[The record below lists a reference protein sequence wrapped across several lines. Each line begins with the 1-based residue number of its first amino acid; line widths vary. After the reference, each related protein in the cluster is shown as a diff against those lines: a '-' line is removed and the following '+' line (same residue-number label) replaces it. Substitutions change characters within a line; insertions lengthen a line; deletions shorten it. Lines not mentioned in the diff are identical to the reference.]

1 MAYSTTNMRRV
12 SIRAALI
19 ASSMFTFAGI
29 AFGQDTPSAPPA
41 PDAGTPAAT
50 GQDDTTGV
58 KTTRDEQG
66 DIIITARNF
75 VPGATTANKTDI
87 PLIVTPQSVSVVTRD
102 QIDLLNFTDGQQ
114 AVRYTAGVF
123 GENYGPDLRFDFFT
137 VRGFTPKQY
146 IDGLAAPIST
156 TIYSVGVDLYA
167 FQSLELLKGPASVL
181 YGNAPPGG
189 IYNEMSRRAS
199 ATPSGEFNIK
209 YGSDDYRQLS
219 TTFTGPVT
227 DGLNARFTG
236 LYLDRNAEV
245 DHINAKRL
253 LAAPTVTWN
262 IDSRTQLTGLL
273 YYQWD
278 KIVGGGPGFLP
289 VYGTLLPN
297 PNGQIPRNTNLD
309 NPLDVYERHQYGFGY
324 DFSHSFGNGIA
335 FKSNMKFSHYL
346 EETPLGIYDAV
357 GFLNTTDP
365 TKSSYYRD
373 VGLSNFTY
381 REQVESFAVDN
392 RIDATLT
399 TGPVRQKLLLGID
412 YRNVRN
418 NADYGFD
425 GGPTFSGVDTVNVY
439 NPQFNPQPDLTLG
452 YPTRYNHQRIRQAGI
467 YGQDQIKIGDLYLTL
482 GGRYDWLNSNYLDP
496 YTSGSSPPHSNSQK
510 ASKFTWRAGA
520 SYLSPSGFAPY
531 ISYATSFEPQI
542 GTDGTT
548 LKPYK
553 PSTGRQWEGGIK
565 YDARGLSPDVKLF
578 ATAALFDIKQ
588 SNVVSTVPS
597 VSPVFGSQSGL
608 VEVYGG
614 ELEFVARI
622 HNQLSFNGSYSYN
635 HSRVLESNTLVEI
648 GALLPVTPKHKA
660 SLFVDYTFKKGLI
673 GGLGFG
679 AGVRYTSDS
688 AGSLPGPYNPVVYY
702 GQEATLFDA
711 IIHYDAPHFRIAVN
725 GSNIF
730 DKAYVARC
738 SGPAGC
744 VYGAGRQ
751 VILTLTGKF

>member
-1 MAYSTTNMRRV
+1 MANSTTSKRHLA
-12 SIRAALI
+12 IRAALA
-19 ASSMFTFAGI
+19 ASSMFTFTGI
-29 AFGQDTPSAPPA
+29 AFGQVASPA
-41 PDAGTPAAT
+41 PSTPASDAT
-50 GQDDTTGV
+50 PPGEAQDSTGV
-58 KTTRDEQG
+58 QTTRNDQG
-66 DIIITARNF
+66 DIIIVARNY

-189 IYNEMSRRAS
+189 IYNEVSRRAS
-199 ATPSGEFNIK
+199 DTFGGEFNIK
-209 YGSDDYRQLS
+209 YGTDDYRQLS

-245 DHINAKRL
+245 DRVNAKRL
-253 LAAPTVTWN
+253 LAAPTLTWN

-278 KIVGGGPGFLP
+278 KVAGGGPGFLP

-297 PNGQIPRNTNLD
+297 PNGRIPRSTNLD
-309 NPLDVYERHQYGFGY
+309 NPADVYERHQYAYGY
-324 DFSHSFGNGIA
+324 DFSHSFSDAIA
-335 FKSNMKFSHYL
+335 FKSNLKFSHYL

-365 TKSSYYRD
+365 TQASYYRD

-381 REQVESFAVDN
+381 REQVDSFAADN
-392 RIDATLT
+392 RIDATLK
-399 TGPVRQKLLLGID
+399 TGGLRQKILLGVD

-418 NADYGFD
+418 AADYGFD
-425 GGPTFSGVDTVNVY
+425 GGPAYLGVDTVNVY
-439 NPQFNPQPDLTLG
+439 NPQFDTQPDVTLG
-452 YPTRYNHQRIRQAGI
+452 YPVRYNHQRIRQTGI
-467 YGQDQIKIGDLYLTL
+467 YAQDQIKAGNLYVTL
-482 GGRYDWLNSNYLDP
+482 GGRYDWLDSNYLDP
-496 YTSGSSPPHSNSQK
+496 YSSVSSAPHSNSQK

-597 VSPVFGSQSGL
+597 VSPVYGTQSGL

-622 HNQLSFNGSYSYN
+622 RNQFSLNGSYTYN
-635 HSRVLESNTLVEI
+635 HSKVLESSVPVEI
-648 GALLPVTPKHKA
+648 GSPLPVTPKHKA
-660 SLFVDYTFKKGLI
+660 SLFADYTFQKGAL

-679 AGVRYTSDS
+679 AGVRYTSGS

-711 IIHYDAPHFRIAVN
+711 IVHYDAPHFRIAVN

-730 DKAYVARC
+730 DKSYVARC